1 LFTLILLDTSI
12 FLTDIFSNHF
22 KVLARR
28 DKSFPTDCGENM
40 ELILIIIILILLP
53 IGFVLLYLRAGRDF
67 VDLTPLIN
75 KLDML
80 QNFQERIDRSV
91 RDEIAMFRA
100 EMQTQAQQERTELA
114 CSLKSFGDSVQARMA
129 EIADLQRNQLEG
141 FAARLSLL
149 TTTNEQKLEAVRQV
163 VDARLKQIQEDN
175 TRQLDR
181 MRETVDEKLQS
192 TLEKRLGESFKQ
204 VSERLEQ
211 VHQGL
216 GDMRNLAAGVGDLKK
231 VLTNVKS
238 RGTWGEVQ
246 LGALLEEILSPEQYA
261 KNVKINEHSNDFVEF
276 AIKLPGQG
284 DANADPLWIPVDA
297 KFPVEDY
304 SRLLEA
310 QERADSTAADDAVRQ
325 LEASIK
331 KSAKDISQ
339 KYLAPPKTTDFGIM
353 FLPSEGLY
361 AEVIRRTALVQLL
374 QREYHI
380 VVTGPTTFAAILNSL
395 QMGFRS
401 LAIQK
406 RSSEVWKVLGEVKT
420 EFGKFGDLLDAVHK
434 KLVNATDS
442 MDDVRKRSRA
452 IQRKLRNVQELPG
465 ASAEVLIEDK
475 TPAELEEP

>member
-1 LFTLILLDTSI
+1 MEI
-12 FLTDIFSNHF
+12 FF
-22 KVLARR
+22 
-28 DKSFPTDCGENM
+28 
-40 ELILIIIILILLP
+40 ILIIVFLAIIAAL
-53 IGFVLLYLRAGRDF
+53 VLWQARRAS
-67 VDLTPLIN
+67 VDLSPLSA
-75 KLDML
+75 KMETLRDA
-80 QNFQERIDRSV
+80 QERTDRSV
-91 RDEIAMFRA
+91 REEIARLRS
-100 EMQTQAQQERTELA
+100 ETQTSAQQERTELA
-114 CSLKSFGDSVQARMA
+114 SSLKSFGDSVQKSMA
-129 EIADLQRNQLEG
+129 EIAGLQCNQMEG
-141 FAARLSLL
+141 FSGQLALL
-149 TTTNEQKLEAVRQV
+149 TTTNEQKIEAVRLL
-163 VDARLKQIQEDN
+163 VDEKLKQIQEDN

-231 VLTNVKS
+231 VLTNVKA

-261 KNVKINEHSNDFVEF
+261 RNVKINENSSDFVEF

-284 DANADPLWIPVDA
+284 ADGTDPLWIPVDA

-304 SRLLEA
+304 SRLLDA
-310 QERADSTAADDAVRQ
+310 QDKADAVAADDAARQ
-325 LEASIK
+325 LETGIK
-331 KSAKDISQ
+331 KAAKDIAQ

-361 AEVIRRTALVQLL
+361 AEIIRRTALVQLL

-380 VVTGPTTFAAILNSL
+380 VVSGPSTFAAFLNSL

-406 RSSEVWKVLGEVKT
+406 RSGEVWKVLGEIKT
-420 EFGKFGDLLDAVHK
+420 EFGKYGDLLDAVHK

-452 IQRKLRNVQELPG
+452 IQRRLRNVQELPG
-465 ASAEVLIEDK
+465 VPTEVLPEDK
-475 TPAELEEP
+475 TKIESEEN

>member
-1 LFTLILLDTSI
+1 MEMLLLAVILF
-12 FLTDIFSNHF
+12 
-22 KVLARR
+22 
-28 DKSFPTDCGENM
+28 
-40 ELILIIIILILLP
+40 
-53 IGFVLLYLRAGRDF
+53 FVLIVLVLQFWPSKRGP
-67 VDLTPLIN
+67 VNLTPLES
-75 KLDML
+75 KLDSL
-80 QNFQERIDRSV
+80 QSSQERTDRSV
-91 RDEIAMFRA
+91 RDEISKFRA
-100 EMQTQAQQERTELA
+100 EMQTQAQQERAELA
-114 CSLKSFGDSVQARMA
+114 ASLKSFGDSVQARMA
-129 EIADLQRNQLEG
+129 EIASLQRSQLEG
-141 FAARLSLL
+141 FSAQLTLL
-149 TTTNEQKLEAVRQV
+149 TTTNEQKMEAVRQV

-231 VLTNVKS
+231 VLTNVKA

-246 LGALLEEILSPEQYA
+246 LGALLEEILAPEQYA
-261 KNVKINEHSNDFVEF
+261 KNVKIHEHSNDFVEF

-304 SRLLEA
+304 QRLLDA
-310 QERADSTAADDAVRQ
+310 QEKSDTVAADEAAKF
-325 LEASIK
+325 LETRIK
-331 KSAKDISQ
+331 SEAKDISQ

-380 VVTGPTTFAAILNSL
+380 VISGPSTFAAFLNSL

-420 EFGKFGDLLDAVHK
+420 AFGKFGDLLDTVHK

-465 ASAEVLIEDK
+465 ASAEVLLEDK
-475 TPAELEEP
+475 TISDTEVD

>member
-1 LFTLILLDTSI
+1 
-12 FLTDIFSNHF
+12 
-22 KVLARR
+22 
-28 DKSFPTDCGENM
+28 M
-40 ELILIIIILILLP
+40 ELILIIMIIVLMIA
-53 IGFVLLYLRAGRDF
+53 GFVLLYRRVSRGSVDF
-67 VDLTPLIN
+67 ADLVS
-75 KLDML
+75 KLDNL
-80 QNFQERIDRSV
+80 RDFQERTDRSV
-91 RDEIAMFRA
+91 RDEFAKFRV
-100 EMQTQAQQERTELA
+100 EMQTQAHQERTELA
-114 CSLKSFGDSVQARMA
+114 GSLKSFGDSVQAHMA

-175 TRQLDR
+175 THQLDR
-181 MRETVDEKLQS
+181 LRETVDEKLQS

-231 VLTNVKS
+231 VLTNVKA

-246 LGALLEEILSPEQYA
+246 LGALLEEILSPEQYE
-261 KNVKINEHSNDFVEF
+261 KNVKIQEHSSERVEF

-284 DANADPLWIPVDA
+284 DGNADPLWIPVDA
-297 KFPVEDY
+297 KFPIEDY
-304 SRLLEA
+304 QRLLEA
-310 QERADSTAADDAVRQ
+310 QERADATAADDAVRQ

-331 KSAKDISQ
+331 KAARDISQ

-361 AEVIRRTALVQLL
+361 AEVIRRTDLVQLL

-420 EFGKFGDLLDAVHK
+420 AFGRFGDTLDAVHK
-434 KLVNATDS
+434 RLEQAANSV
-442 MDDVRKRSRA
+442 DDARKKSKT
-452 IQRKLRNVQELPG
+452 IQNKLRAVEILPG
-465 ASAEVLIEDK
+465 ASAEIMIEDK
-475 TPAELEEP
+475 TSVETEEL